1 MPSTRTIPPWHPGE
15 ILKEDW
21 LRDYGLTQY
30 RLAKST
36 GIPQSRL
43 TQIVRRRRAITADT
57 ALRLARFF
65 GNDPRFWLG
74 LQTEYDLRTANHRR
88 ITREVK
94 PRAA

>member
-1 MPSTRTIPPWHPGE
+1 MPHSRIIKPWHPGE

-21 LRDYGLTQY
+21 LSDFSLTQY
-30 RLAKST
+30 RLAKAT

-43 TQIVRRRRAITADT
+43 TQIIHGRRAVTADT

-74 LQTEYDLRTANHRR
+74 LQAEYDLRSANHRR